1 MSVNNKMLYRILNES
16 TNNTIAVHYWER
28 NLEIITRPFF
38 YLNELPERNYEI
50 PDENAKEKTLQISH
64 SDKRFNSVFS
74 PDYKKIANSYFNY
87 ECKLIGFI
95 KEVDRKNKTFIA
107 IMRNS
112 IDNIDREITFSFN
125 EMIEKEQSQITEGKR
140 IIFIYGKEFRNG
152 TQNNVSTLY
161 FRQELTWSANDIN
174 KRMQEADQWF
184 RYLNAEVYDE

>member
-1 MSVNNKMLYRILNES
+1 MSVNNRMLCRILNEP
-16 TNNTIAVHYWER
+16 TNNTIAVHYR
-28 NLEIITRPFF
+28 GRTPEITTRPLF
-38 YLNELPERNYEI
+38 YPHELPEKNYEI
-50 PDENAKEKTLQISH
+50 PDETAKEKTFQLSH
-64 SDKRFNSVFS
+64 SDKRLNSVFS
-74 PDYKKIANSYFNY
+74 PSYKKIANSYFNY

-95 KEVDRKNKTFIA
+95 KEVDKKNKTFIA

-125 EMIEKEQSQITEGKR
+125 EMIEKEQSQIIEGKR

-184 RYLNAEVYDE
+184 KYLNAEVYDE